1 MSYPNMTYCMFQNT
15 RAALQQLIY
24 AMEADGGALLE
35 DMSTE
40 ERRAFDELAGMCE
53 AYTEM
58 AEDTLNDFE
67 ENEQYDEEAA

>member
-1 MSYPNMTYCMFQNT
+1 MFQNT
-15 RAALQQLIY
+15 RAALQQLLY
-24 AMEADGGALLE
+24 AMEEDGGALLE

-67 ENEQYDEEAA
+67 ENERDYDEEAA